1 MNTATM
7 SLSKPE
13 IASQVTPVVE
23 VPSQDMVENCAFA
36 HGTYPD
42 SYLITEPGYRHFWDH
57 DRTGCIG
64 YFQDGRYLHVVGG
77 IVAPPHRKA
86 EVLRQFSEFND
97 QHRYLSSFFSIS
109 EADLPVFREQ
119 GYQVTK
125 FGEHADLSLAGHSWQ
140 GKPYSWIRRQVSF
153 VTRQGLVAREVELQ
167 DLSASEWSE
176 LYERLDHINRQ
187 HLGTRPFQHEIG
199 LLEGRLF
206 REHFYRRRLFV
217 AHPENAPED
226 WEAFVACTPIQA
238 GRGWATE
245 MYRSRPGSVRGVIPF
260 LIASIVDQLREEG
273 SEQVSLCMVP
283 AINCTTP
290 LPGDSRLARFMFGLW
305 EKRLHFI
312 FNSRGLYH
320 FKSRFR
326 PEFSPAYLCVRP
338 RITLG
343 STLSFMKMV
352 GVFQLHR
359 FDWRKV
365 LRTTFSGNNHKP
377 SAD

>member
-1 MNTATM
+1 MTCSMNLATM

-13 IASQVTPVVE
+13 FVSQIAPAVE
-23 VPSQDMVENCAFA
+23 HPSREMVEKYTYA
-36 HGTYPD
+36 HGAYPD
-42 SYLITEPGYRHFWDH
+42 SYLITEPDYRHFWDRE
-57 DRTGCIG
+57 RTGCIG
-64 YFQDGRYLHVVGG
+64 YFQDGRYLHIVGG
-77 IVAPPHRKA
+77 IVAPPHCKA
-86 EVLRQFSEFND
+86 EVLRQFTEFSD
-97 QHRYLSSFFSIS
+97 QHRYLASFFSITA
-109 EADLPVFREQ
+109 EDLPVFREQ

-125 FGEHADLSLAGHSWQ
+125 FGEHADLPLAGHSWQ
-140 GKPYSWIRRQVSF
+140 GKPYSWVRRQVSY
-153 VTRQGLVAREVELQ
+153 VSRQGLVNREIDLR
-167 DLSASEWSE
+167 DLSASAWAA
-176 LYERLDHINRQ
+176 LYERLEEINRL

-217 AHPENAPED
+217 AHPQDAPDD
-226 WEAFVACTPIQA
+226 WEAFVACTPIRA

-245 MYRSRPGSVRGVIPF
+245 MYRCRPGSVRGVIPF

-273 SEQVSLCMVP
+273 AEQVSLCMIP
-283 AINCTTP
+283 AINCATP
-290 LPGDSRLARFMFGLW
+290 LPGDSRLARYMFGLW
-305 EKRLHFI
+305 EKRLNFI

-338 RITLG
+338 RITMG

-365 LRTTFSGNNHKP
+365 LQSSFSNKNH
-377 SAD
+377 